1 MLWIGA
7 ATVQN
12 FPGYLVLRFLTGFF
26 GTYNK
31 LRVPSYS
38 NSLGSP
44 ALATGG
50 ASFGDIYPLIKV
62 PYALVLWGASSK
74 STL

>member
-26 GTYNK
+26 GTYIE
-31 LRVPSYS
+31 LQVPVI
-38 NSLGSP
+38 
-44 ALATGG
+44 
-50 ASFGDIYPLIKV
+50 F
-62 PYALVLWGASSK
+62 
-74 STL
+74 